1 MLVVFKVSIH
11 CNRFSSIYF
20 LSFQRIFELFLLS
33 FYQKLGVLDLLD
45 EESRFPKGTDQSL
58 LTKLHGSL
66 HQNAFYIKPK
76 VNNGK
81 FGIKHYA
88 GDVFYDVIGLLEKNR
103 DTFRND
109 VLLVLKDSR
118 LALCA

>member
-1 MLVVFKVSIH
+1 M
-11 CNRFSSIYF
+11 
-20 LSFQRIFELFLLS
+20 
-33 FYQKLGVLDLLD
+33 LDLLD

-88 GDVFYDVIGLLEKNR
+88 GDVFYDVSGLLEKNR

-109 VLLVLKDSR
+109 VLKVLKDSR
-118 LALCA
+118 WETLG